1 MSVAGRT
8 FELNVRRMT
17 HDDIDAVSQIERQSY
32 NFPWSSGIFRDC
44 LLAGYH
50 CMVLD
55 SDREIRAYGIL
66 SIAAGEAH
74 VLNVCVAAAFRRQGY
89 GVSLLHAL
97 IDQARKSRVKRIFLE
112 VRPSN
117 LSATSMYKKLG
128 FTTVGRRVNYYK
140 AANDTREDALVLA
153 LAL

>member
-8 FELNVRRMT
+8 FEVSVRRMT
-17 HDDIDAVSQIERQSY
+17 HNDLHAVSEIERQSY
-32 NFPWSSGIFRDC
+32 GFPWSSGIFRDC

-66 SIAAGEAH
+66 SVAAGEAH
-74 VLNVCVAAAFRRQGY
+74 VLNICVAAAFRRQGY
-89 GVSLLHAL
+89 GVRLLHAL
-97 IDQARKSRVKRIFLE
+97 IDQARKSRVKRVFLE

-117 LSATSMYKKLG
+117 LSATSMYKGIG
-128 FTTVGRRVNYYK
+128 FTTVGRRVGYYK
-140 AANDTREDALVLA
+140 AANDTREDALVLG
-153 LAL
+153 LDL